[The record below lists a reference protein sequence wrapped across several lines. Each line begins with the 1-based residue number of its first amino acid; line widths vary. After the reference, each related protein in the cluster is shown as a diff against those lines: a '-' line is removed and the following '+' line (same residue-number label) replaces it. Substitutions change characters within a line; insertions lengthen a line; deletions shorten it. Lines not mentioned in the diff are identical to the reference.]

1 MTKTVMK
8 LNSQKYQLPF
18 INLMDFYFWKVNRL
32 FFLITEN
39 DFMLE
44 FQRRSSNFANY
55 TFPIDEM
62 ILFTVCAWL
71 KIKEQGTVFQYS
83 NKDSRGK
90 LIDVFI
96 TEKGYVIFTIHGT
109 VSQ

>member
-1 MTKTVMK
+1 MHGLLFLESKPV
-8 LNSQKYQLPF
+8 F
-18 INLMDFYFWKVNRL
+18 
-32 FFLITEN
+32 FFLIEEN

-71 KIKEQGTVFQYS
+71 KTKEQGTVFQYS

-96 TEKGYVIFTIHGT
+96 TEKGYVIFTIQGT